1 MKNTLEQQIERLKLA
16 VFGDFS
22 PYTQILAADALRSA
36 YILAGQTENAEE
48 IARIFIEKAQNWL
61 VSEEKIDIEQKNVV
75 LEKMFDAY
83 VTLAPNDFHSFLMA
97 LEWNRD
103 PKERFYQPRMKVL
116 RSIVDDITDMMVN
129 NKYDIMMLSMP
140 PGTGKSTL
148 GLFFLFWVIGRR
160 PDLCNL
166 AVGYSTP
173 MAKSF
178 FSRISSIDR
187 DVEYTIHTIF
197 PKLTRIYTS
206 AKELELD
213 WSNDASD
220 EKKPFCSLTC
230 ASVEGSLTGR
240 TRCEGVLYCDDL
252 VEGAETAMSPTRLE
266 KLWTL
271 YTDNARSRKKEGCK
285 ELHIGTR
292 WSLKDPIGRLML
304 YNEDNPRCKIISI
317 PALDEE
323 GHSNFEYDYHVGF
336 STEMFEETRALV
348 SQMSWNA
355 LYMQKPMEAEGLLFP
370 VDQLKRFKYDEK
382 EFLHNPPDE
391 IFAFCDVAFGGQDF
405 LAMPI
410 LAQWGTEPPQVLD
423 VVFMRGTY
431 ERTEPVVVGKLMQWG
446 VHRVCFEAN
455 NGGDFYAKDIKE
467 MMKTRNEDCSITTAR
482 AGTGM
487 SKKARIIQHQPAI
500 MSFKFRKSD
509 NYPDDGQYRAFM
521 ENLVTYTAEGN
532 AEHDDAPDACAGV
545 ATMLR
550 ATRRA
555 KIKLFNRNLI

>member
-1 MKNTLEQQIERLKLA
+1 MNKTLKNQIEQLKL
-16 VFGDFS
+16 VLFGDFDD
-22 PYTQILAADALRSA
+22 YTKIIAADALRSA
-36 YILAGQTENAEE
+36 YILAEDDENAEK
-48 IARIFIEKAQNWL
+48 IAKFYVENGTKWL
-61 VSEEKIDIEQKNVV
+61 ISGSGTAEQKEIV
-75 LEKMFDAY
+75 LKKMFDAY

-103 PKERFYQPRMKVL
+103 PGDRFYQPRMGILKSV
-116 RSIVDDITDMMVN
+116 VDSMTDMMVN
-129 NKYDIMMLSMP
+129 DEYDIMMLSMP

-148 GLFFLFWVIGRR
+148 GLFFLVWVIGRK
-160 PDLCNL
+160 PEMCNL

-178 FSRISSIDR
+178 FSRIASIDK
-187 DVEYTIHTIF
+187 DVEYELHTIF

-213 WSNDASD
+213 WSNDAND
-220 EKKPFCSLTC
+220 QKKPFCSLTC

-252 VEGAETAMSPTRLE
+252 VEGAETAMSKNRLE

-271 YTDNARSRKKEGCK
+271 YTDNAHTRKKGGCK

-292 WSLKDPIGRLML
+292 WSLLDPIGRLMRI
-304 YNEDNPRCKIISI
+304 NENNPRCKIISI

-323 GHSNFEYDYHVGF
+323 GRSNFEYSYGVGF
-336 STEMFEETRALV
+336 TTEMFEETRALIN
-348 SQMSWNA
+348 QLSWNA
-355 LYMQKPMEAEGLLFP
+355 LYMQRPMESEGLLFP
-370 VDQLKRFKYDEK
+370 VDQLKRFVYNEN

-391 IFAFCDVAFGGQDF
+391 IFAFCDVAFGGSDY

-410 LAQWGTEPPQVLD
+410 LAQWGIDPPKVID

-431 ERTEPVVVGKLMQWG
+431 ERTEPVVLGKILQWNI
-446 VHRVCFEAN
+446 HRVCFEAN
-455 NGGDFYAKDIKE
+455 NGGDFYAKDIKDLLKNHGAE
-467 MMKTRNEDCSITTAR
+467 CSIVTAR

-500 MSFKFRKSD
+500 LSFIFRKSD
-509 NYPDDGQYRAFM
+509 NYPEDGQYRAFM

-532 AEHDDAPDACAGV
+532 AEHDDAPDACAGA

-550 ATRRA
+550 STRRA
-555 KIKLFNRNLI
+555 TIKIFNRKLL